1 MRSVSVTTLSSSNSS
16 TFNSPLQLLHHFRL
30 AESTSSICKSR
41 NKQKMTQ
48 KKTSNL
54 QLHMQWRSLEDNK
67 TIRMA
72 YCGIPPSMT
81 HSDDVHEENGNKMQ
95 ENWKAYT
102 HLLV

>member
-1 MRSVSVTTLSSSNSS
+1 
-16 TFNSPLQLLHHFRL
+16 
-30 AESTSSICKSR
+30 
-41 NKQKMTQ
+41 MTQ

-54 QLHMQWRSLEDNK
+54 QLHMWWWSLEDDNI
-67 TIRMA
+67 IRMD

-81 HSDDVHEENGNKMQ
+81 HSDDVHEENRNKMMQ